1 MRGTIALIIHITTY
15 TYLRPTFK
23 MLTFSV
29 SACVIKFN
37 LSFFNTNTYFYNYL
51 YNSDEQYF
59 LIIFV

>member
-1 MRGTIALIIHITTY
+1 MRGTIALIIPTTY
-15 TYLRPTFK
+15 TYLRLTFK
-23 MLTFSV
+23 MLTFLV